1 MKLKAKIQKEKQ
13 REIVSRKK
21 VKKKRKLLRNSGI
34 MRRNGRKMEQEKAC
48 CMFTRC

>member
-21 VKKKRKLLRNSGI
+21 VKKK
-34 MRRNGRKMEQEKAC
+34 EKII
-48 CMFTRC
+48 TE